1 MGVIYGIQK
10 GLVSDEELMIAQNAL
25 ADGVYEMK
33 FKDGNATAR
42 SFAIEKLRYGNHDR
56 SKSYPGRVRSVMKED
71 ILRVANEYMHPE
83 AFQVIVVGEYTNL
96 Q

>member
-1 MGVIYGIQK
+1 MV
-10 GLVSDEELMIAQNAL
+10 AQNAL

-33 FKDGNATAR
+33 FKDGNALTR

-56 SKSYPGRVRSVMKED
+56 SKSYPARVRSVMKED